1 MNTNPNHNEMKKA
14 IFGNKGHI
22 KHTNLQH
29 TNYQITL
36 VGDSVGVQ
44 RMKSVLSIIPL

>member
-14 IFGNKGHI
+14 IFDNKGHI

-29 TNYQITL
+29 TNYQIT
-36 VGDSVGVQ
+36 
-44 RMKSVLSIIPL
+44 MKSVLSIIQL